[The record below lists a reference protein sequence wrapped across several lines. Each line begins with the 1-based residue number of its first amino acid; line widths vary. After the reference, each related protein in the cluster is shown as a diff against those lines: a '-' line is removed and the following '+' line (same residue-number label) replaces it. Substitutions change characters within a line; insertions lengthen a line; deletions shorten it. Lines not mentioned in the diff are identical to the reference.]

1 MYISDKVYDVVV
13 VGAGNAG
20 LMAALKLQKAGKK
33 TLIVEQHNL
42 PGGCASSYVRGR
54 FEIDPS
60 LHELAAVGSA
70 QNLSLG
76 MELSFCLHFCL
87 HRALLEVFEASDTK
101 IIKKVLTVKSFAS
114 KNFQVLCP
122 LRDST

>member
-1 MYISDKVYDVVV
+1 MAPEKQIREYDVVV

-20 LMAALKLQKAGKK
+20 LIAAISLQKAGKK

-60 LHELAAVGSA
+60 LHELASVGSPA
-70 QNLSLG
+70 NPGAVSGLPRCFSSRKIFFRKG
-76 MELSFCLHFCL
+76 
-87 HRALLEVFEASDTK
+87 VF
-101 IIKKVLTVKSFAS
+101 L
-114 KNFQVLCP
+114 N
-122 LRDST
+122 

>member
-1 MYISDKVYDVVV
+1 MYISDTVYDVVV

-70 QNLSLG
+70 QNPGIVRRLFDEFGL
-76 MELSFCLHFCL
+76 
-87 HRALLEVFEASDTK
+87 D
-101 IIKKVLTVKSFAS
+101 I
-114 KNFQVLCP
+114 
-122 LRDST
+122 

>member
-20 LMAALKLQKAGKK
+20 LMAALKLQK
-33 TLIVEQHNL
+33 
-42 PGGCASSYVRGR
+42 
-54 FEIDPS
+54 
-60 LHELAAVGSA
+60 
-70 QNLSLG
+70 
-76 MELSFCLHFCL
+76 
-87 HRALLEVFEASDTK
+87 
-101 IIKKVLTVKSFAS
+101 KVLTVKSFAS